1 MKRLRVYMDTSV
13 FGGYFD
19 EEFEAG
25 SRSLFDAIWRGKI
38 TPLVSETVARE
49 LADAPEQVRELFQR
63 TLAGDCERIE
73 VIPESIGLAQAYVQA
88 GVVTE
93 KYADDAL
100 HVASA
105 TLARADV
112 IVSWNFR
119 HLVNPAR
126 IRGFNGVNV
135 AQGQSQVIILTPE
148 DVANSL
154 EERHEDQGQ
163 DL

>member
-1 MKRLRVYMDTSV
+1 MKRLRAYMDTSV

-19 EEFEAG
+19 EEFETG

-63 TLAGDCERIE
+63 TLAGDCERLE
-73 VIPESIGLAQAYVQA
+73 VSPESIGLAGAYVQA
-88 GVVTE
+88 GVVTQ

-100 HVASA
+100 HVAQA
-105 TLARADV
+105 AVAQADV

-119 HLVNPAR
+119 HLVNPVR
-126 IRGFNGVNV
+126 IRGFNAVN
-135 AQGQSQVIILTPE
+135 ATQGYGPIVIMTPGDLTQGWEETDDEE
-148 DVANSL
+148 D
-154 EERHEDQGQ
+154 G
-163 DL
+163 